1 MYETRSRQVGRG
13 LIPFCDCPR
22 YISMNELAKKL
33 TSGFLVA
40 GMALCLASVSA
51 MAETVSQKHASK
63 IAETFFNTAYGI
75 HVAAPKLAWNGRQ
88 LTTDRLFTPFY
99 VYNHSKG
106 GFVIISAENKAFP
119 VLGYS
124 LDNTFSLD
132 KLNDDVRDLLTR
144 YARQIEII
152 RYDPRTPDRAV
163 EAWQNLPDY
172 ITSVLKTPYDT
183 PEYRELDPEE
193 KEEIERL
200 DRKNSWIV
208 MPSAVEFNIYNHK
221 DYRDYNLEDA
231 LAAEPED
238 VPFSFYENFI
248 REIRNEEK
256 MRLAA
261 FDEVLMPAHPVLRD
275 LGGAHFVVDLPED
288 ARMLRVYGIDGSRKL
303 EKYYSDTASVSIDI
317 SSLPVGYY
325 VAMILTDSGHV
336 YGLKLYRI

>member
-1 MYETRSRQVGRG
+1 MTG
-13 LIPFCDCPR
+13 LIG
-22 YISMNELAKKL
+22 KL
-33 TSGFLVA
+33 TSRVLAA
-40 GMALCLASVSA
+40 GAALCIAALPAP
-51 MAETVSQKHASK
+51 AETVSQKLASK

-99 VYNHSKG
+99 VYNHPRG

-124 LDNTFSLD
+124 LSNTFTLD
-132 KLNDDVRDLLTR
+132 RLTDDVKDLFTT

-163 EAWQNLPDY
+163 EAWRNLPDY

-183 PEYRELDPEE
+183 PEYRGLGSEE
-193 KEEIERL
+193 KEELERL
-200 DRKNSWIV
+200 DRKNNWIV
-208 MPSAVEFNIYNHK
+208 MPSAVEFDIYNHS
-221 DYRDYNLEDA
+221 DYREYTLEDA
-231 LAAEPED
+231 LAEEPEE

-248 REIRNEEK
+248 KEIQNEEK

-261 FDEVLMPAHPVLRD
+261 FDEILTPTRPVLRD
-275 LGGAHFVVDLPED
+275 LGGAHFIVDLPEN

-303 EKYYSDTASVSIDI
+303 EKYYGDTSSVSIDI

-325 VAMILTDSGHV
+325 VAMILTDNGHV